1 MIVQVTRR
9 LRKKRIVILGGGFG
23 GVYAAIHLEKLLA
36 RQSAVEISLVS
47 RDNFFLFTPML
58 HEIAASDLEITNI
71 VNPLR
76 KLLHKVEV
84 VVGDVN
90 EVDLPNK
97 RVLISRGYRNHS
109 QQLDYDHLVIALGS
123 ITNFYDLPGLAELL
137 RRGRA
142 GGIPLEEVSL
152 EEARRIEPRV
162 KTCERAL
169 FSPSTSSVDPAAV
182 IASLERDLRSQGITV
197 VTGTAYLGRS
207 GTEVRTSAGTVAS
220 GYVVN
225 AAGLYADRVA
235 RDYGFGERYQIL
247 PFKGLYLRAARGSP
261 GFRTHIYPVPDLK
274 APFLGVH
281 VTVTADGAV
290 KIGPTAV
297 PALWREHYHGVR
309 SFSLAECVATL
320 SLEAGLFLRNE
331 VDFRRLAV
339 RELRKCSRRALAAL
353 ASELAEGI
361 RPEDFL
367 QWGRPGIRAQL
378 FDLKERKLE
387 MDFRFE
393 GDDRSFH
400 VLNAVSPAFTCALP
414 FSAYLVDQIEQLAA

>member
-1 MIVQVTRR
+1 MSTGVELMRPARR
-9 LRKKRIVILGGGFG
+9 RGDTGLPRCTDFLVVGGGIVG
-23 GVYAAIHLEKLLA
+23 ITLALQLKRRHPDSRVTLIEKEAGCGLHASGRNSGVLHAGFYYTADSLKARFTRDGNRQLTAYCLEQGLRVNRCGKLVVA
-36 RQSAVEISLVS
+36 K
-47 RDNFFLFTPML
+47 TP
-58 HEIAASDLEITNI
+58 A
-71 VNPLR
+71 
-76 KLLHKVEV
+76 
-84 VVGDVN
+84 
-90 EVDLPNK
+90 
-97 RVLISRGYRNHS
+97 
-109 QQLDYDHLVIALGS
+109 
-123 ITNFYDLPGLAELL
+123 DLPGLAELL

-142 GGIPLEEVSL
+142 GGIPLEEVSV

-182 IASLERDLRSQGITV
+182 VASLERDLRSQGITV

-361 RPEDFL
+361 RPEDYL

-414 FSAYLVDQIEQLAA
+414 FSAYLVDQIEQLAG

>member
-1 MIVQVTRR
+1 MSTGVELMRPARR
-9 LRKKRIVILGGGFG
+9 RGDTGLPRCTDFLVVGGGIVG
-23 GVYAAIHLEKLLA
+23 
-36 RQSAVEISLVS
+36 ISLALQLKRRHPDS
-47 RDNFFLFTPML
+47 RVTLIEKEAGCGLHASGRNSGVLHAGFYYTADSLKARFTRDGNRQL
-58 HEIAASDLEITNI
+58 TAYCLEQGLR
-71 VNPLR
+71 VNR
-76 KLLHKVEV
+76 CGKLV
-84 VVGDVN
+84 VAKT
-90 EVDLPNK
+90 P
-97 RVLISRGYRNHS
+97 
-109 QQLDYDHLVIALGS
+109 A
-123 ITNFYDLPGLAELL
+123 DLPGLAELL

-142 GGIPLEEVSL
+142 GGIPLEEVSV

-182 IASLERDLRSQGITV
+182 VASLERDLRSQGITV

-361 RPEDFL
+361 RPEDYL

-414 FSAYLVDQIEQLAA
+414 FSAYLVDQIEQLAG